1 MQSKAATMFQ
11 CNKPKNR
18 LLEYHISKIMLRQTQ
33 ENCWE
38 VVLTEEERE
47 LIDEFLEI

>member
-1 MQSKAATMFQ
+1 VHWQTGQYTDCQEIQAAETSWEIPQIRM
-11 CNKPKNR
+11 
-18 LLEYHISKIMLRQTQ
+18 RQTQ

>member
-1 MQSKAATMFQ
+1 M
-11 CNKPKNR
+11 NR
-18 LLEYHISKIMLRQTQ
+18 VAEQAVEDGWEVPQIRMRQTQ